1 MSNLNWRLFDT
12 FNKDAE
18 GTVLLHCAKLVQ
30 LFGLCSTAG
39 IDVTKM
45 YRVQG
50 GSETLLMFKED
61 LGTPS
66 TTITVRVTLNF
77 T

>member
-1 MSNLNWRLFDT
+1 MIHKTKILKILI
-12 FNKDAE
+12 
-18 GTVLLHCAKLVQ
+18 VLLHCVKLVQ

-39 IDVTKM
+39 IDVMKM

-61 LGTPS
+61 IGTPS
-66 TTITVRVTLNF
+66 TTITVRVTLHVYIDRICGG
-77 T
+77 